1 MSLLS
6 VDTAPPTADLTTTRA
21 PFLEQAQGRG
31 ELFIEQPF
39 HLYSEDNHESWRRLY
54 ERMLPRWKQYAND
67 KFLEG
72 IDCLALDPERVP
84 RLEDVNRF
92 LEPLSAFKAKA
103 VTGYVPAYLFF
114 DCLRQREF
122 PTTIT
127 IRDKSSLD
135 YLPEPDIFHD
145 IAGHVPMHTHRR
157 FSDVLVRFGEVAKA
171 AARRAT
177 TIEDQELRVKI
188 VESNIKAMARFFWFT
203 VEFGLMKGGEHGV
216 CVYGSG
222 LLSSFGEIQ
231 HSVESPLVQRY
242 PFQLEWV
249 INQYFEIDQYQ
260 PLLFVV
266 DSFAHLFEQVDRLED
281 WLHDGKLDQ
290 VSPGEPLIN
299 ESDLQSFLDAR
310 L

>member
-1 MSLLS
+1 MSS
-6 VDTAPPTADLTTTRA
+6 STAEVSAQSADLTTTRA
-21 PFLEQAQGRG
+21 PFLEEAKGRG

-39 HLYSEDNHESWRRLY
+39 DLYSENNHEAWRRLY
-54 ERMLPRWKQYAND
+54 QRMLPRWKRYAND

-72 IDCLALDPERVP
+72 IDCLALDAERIP
-84 RLEDVNRF
+84 RLDDVNQF

-127 IRDKSSLD
+127 IRDKNTLD

-171 AARRAT
+171 AAQRVA
-177 TIEDQELRVKI
+177 TIEDPELRVRV

-203 VEFGLMKGGEHGV
+203 IEFGLMKGGTDGV

-231 HSVESPLVQRY
+231 HSVESKEVQRY

-249 INQYFEIDQYQ
+249 INQYFEIDHYQ

-266 DSFAHLFEQVDRLED
+266 DSFAHLFEQVDLLED
-281 WLHDGKLDQ
+281 WLHDGKLDH

-299 ESDLQSFLDAR
+299 EADLQSFLEANP
-310 L
+310 